1 MTSRD
6 EFDRELRLAAMGW
19 LTQRTQDGL
28 ESITAEALEEFTF
41 RGEQIRL
48 KDRQAGIWKPRQLDS
63 ALSVFTAYPKKV
75 GARPYNDGAGPDGLL
90 RYKWRGDDPQHFQNR
105 ALRVAMRQEQ
115 PLIWFFGVG
124 SGVYQPVY
132 PLYIVD
138 EEPDLQ
144 QFVLAPDELRGV
156 VKVGSPIEEQ
166 LRRYVSREV
175 KQRLHQPV
183 FRGMVMRA
191 YETSCAVC
199 SLRHTELLDAAHIV
213 PDSEEAG
220 VASVTNG
227 LALCKIHHAAFDQQI
242 LGIRPDNFTVEIRKD
257 LLEEVDGPMLRHG
270 LQERHGQQLMV
281 LPRSRAERPDQEL
294 LGISYERF
302 RAAG

>member
-1 MTSRD
+1 MSTRE

-28 ESITAEALEEFTF
+28 EPISADSLDEFTF
-41 RGEQIRL
+41 RGDPIRL

-75 GARPYNDGAGPDGLL
+75 GERPYDDGTGPDGLL

-105 ALRVAMRQEQ
+105 ALRAAMQQEQ

-124 SGVYQPVY
+124 SGIYLPIY
-132 PLYIVD
+132 PLYVVD
-138 EEPDLQ
+138 EEPHDK
-144 QFVLAPDELRGV
+144 QFVLAPEELRGLV
-156 VKVGSPIEEQ
+156 RVGSPIEGQ
-166 LRRYVSREV
+166 LRRYVNREV

-183 FRGMVMRA
+183 FRATVMRA
-191 YETSCAVC
+191 YQTSCAVC
-199 SLRHTELLDAAHIV
+199 SLRHAELLDAAHIV
-213 PDSEEAG
+213 PDSAEAG

-242 LGIRPDNFTVEIRKD
+242 LGIRPDKLIVEIRKD
-257 LLEEVDGPMLRHG
+257 LLDEVDGPMLRYG
-270 LQERHGQQLMV
+270 LQERHGQTLMV
-281 LPRSRAERPDQEL
+281 VPKVRAERPNREL
-294 LGISYERF
+294 LEISYDRF